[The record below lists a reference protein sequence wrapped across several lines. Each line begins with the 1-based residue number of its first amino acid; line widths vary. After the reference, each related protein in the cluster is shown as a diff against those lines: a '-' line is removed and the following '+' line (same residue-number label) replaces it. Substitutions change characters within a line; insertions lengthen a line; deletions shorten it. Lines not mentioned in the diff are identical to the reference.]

1 MREVRH
7 SGAAAQPAADGPG
20 AGAAARQQ
28 TVQEAVAAFRSGTD
42 PQAAFRFLVETYYR
56 PVESFFARRVA
67 SPEDRLDLTQETFL
81 RIYSNLGR
89 FRGESR
95 FSTWLFRIAY
105 NSYLAWARQR
115 RLRVE
120 TSLGANLEVGA
131 AAEEVGL
138 EARPP
143 ASPAASSEEALLGR
157 EQRRVLREAIGRLP
171 EQMRRCMVLR
181 VVHELSYKE
190 IAVAM
195 RLSIETVKVH
205 LFQGRRRLQEDLGNA
220 FDRIEV

>member
-7 SGAAAQPAADGPG
+7 SGASAQPVVDGPG
-20 AGAAARQQ
+20 TAAEKRQQ
-28 TVQEAVAAFRSGTD
+28 RVQEAIAALQRGDDPEASFR
-42 PQAAFRFLVETYYR
+42 LVVETYYR
-56 PVESFFARRVA
+56 PVERFFARRVA

-81 RIYSNLGR
+81 RIYRSLGR

-120 TSLGANLEVGA
+120 TSLGASFEAAGEV
-131 AAEEVGL
+131 AAESRL
-138 EARPP
+138 P
-143 ASPAASSEEALLGR
+143 ASPAASGEEELLGR
-157 EQRRVLREAIGRLP
+157 EQKRVLREAIGRLP

-205 LFQGRRRLQEDLGNA
+205 LFQGRRRLQEELGGA
-220 FDRIEV
+220 FDRNEVQP